1 MYNSKINKLNIL
13 INSLPYKYWDI
24 KTQIEYI
31 QRRIII
37 YCIIYYELND
47 NIVEDKTYD
56 EFANYL
62 VELKNK
68 YPDVYKT
75 TEYYYCLR
83 DFDKSTG
90 FYIYDKLNEHDK
102 VKLMNIAKYV
112 LRLRG

>member
-1 MYNSKINKLNIL
+1 MYNSINKL

-47 NIVEDKTYD
+47 NIVEDKVYD
-56 EFANYL
+56 EYANYL

-68 YPDVYKT
+68 HKEIYKT
-75 TEYYYCLR
+75 TEYYYCMKT
-83 DFDKSTG
+83 FDKSTG
-90 FYIYDKLNEHDK
+90 FYIYDSLNKNDK
-102 VKLMNIAKYV
+102 EKLMNIAKYI
-112 LRLRG
+112 LKIRS